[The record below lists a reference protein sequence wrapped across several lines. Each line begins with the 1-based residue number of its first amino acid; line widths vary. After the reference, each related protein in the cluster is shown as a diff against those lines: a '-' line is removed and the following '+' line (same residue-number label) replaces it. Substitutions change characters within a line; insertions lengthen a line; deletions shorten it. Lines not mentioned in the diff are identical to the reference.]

1 MINNSVLQPFPISE
15 KWSWRFF
22 ILVIL
27 IIVWLAWPASFYFLN
42 DDHIHI
48 PKAYD
53 GTIGH
58 HNGLRHIND
67 LSLFLDSLLWKENA
81 SGYHLTNLLLYV
93 ANMVMA
99 IPVLI
104 KLASGLKVAIP
115 KQVFIIS
122 SALFGLYAFHSEA
135 LFWILCRTASLSMFF
150 NLLSFLCVLK
160 QRQNRLLQSGAFV
173 FFLLGLFTYET
184 LWLYP
189 VWLAIWWWLI
199 PDKKWLVP
207 LQKQSIVGIWIL
219 FVIYFPFRLWST
231 GEALGSY
238 EAAHVQAFHWQILIE
253 NSYKL
258 FFRSFLPPT
267 SSDFTFKLASL
278 GIVAILGLVTFLL
291 FKQEKLNRFYLFVA
305 LGWLSSYVLFISLGV
320 SVKGFESERYLYY
333 PSLWLCLLT
342 VMVLFHLV
350 RQRSLFLV
358 MLAAVGLYHFLFM
371 YNASSGFKQVSSY
384 SKSSMSTF
392 QSIPHNKRIVV
403 QNLPVYSYGLPLY
416 NYGFKDGIQWL
427 CNGRDSSSV
436 EVLSTRHFE
445 KEKVVINVQKGE
457 TADTVIFSGQ

>member
-1 MINNSVLQPFPISE
+1 MMTNSVLQQFPISE
-15 KWSWRFF
+15 KWSWRLF
-22 ILVIL
+22 ILVVL
-27 IIVWLAWPASFYFLN
+27 IIAGLAWPGSFYFLN

-58 HNGLRHIND
+58 HNGLRHISD

-81 SGYHLTNLLLYV
+81 FGYHLTNLLLYI
-93 ANMVMA
+93 ANMIMA
-99 IPVLI
+99 VPVFQ
-104 KLASGLKVAIP
+104 KLAAGLKVRIP
-115 KQVFIIS
+115 KQVFIIG

-160 QRQNRLLQSGAFV
+160 QPQNRLLQSGAIL

-189 VWLAIWWWLI
+189 VWLALWWWQL
-199 PDKKWLVP
+199 PDKKVLQP
-207 LQKQSIVGIWIL
+207 LQRQTIIGIWAL
-219 FVIYFPFRLWST
+219 FIIYFPFRLWST

-238 EAAHVQAFHWQILIE
+238 EAAHVQAFHWGVLIE

-267 SSDFTFKLASL
+267 SSDFIFKLASV
-278 GIVAILGLVTFLL
+278 GILVILGLLTLMLIKRKV
-291 FKQEKLNRFYLFVA
+291 LNRFYLFIVSA
-305 LGWLSSYVLFISLGV
+305 WLSSYVLFISLGV

-333 PSLWLCLLT
+333 PSLWLCLFIVLA
-342 VMVLFHLV
+342 LFHLV
-350 RQRSLFLV
+350 KSRALFFVL
-358 MLAAVGLYHFLFM
+358 LAAVSLYHLFFM
-371 YNASSGFKQVSSY
+371 YKASAGFKKVSSY
-384 SKSSMSTF
+384 SKAGMSTF
-392 QSIPHNKRIVV
+392 QKVPLSKKIVIE
-403 QNLPVYSYGLPLY
+403 NLPVYSHGLPLY
-416 NYGFKDGIQWL
+416 NYGFKNGIQWL
-427 CNGRDSSSV
+427 CYGRDSNSV

-445 KEKVVINVQKGE
+445 KEQIVPSVKEGAL
-457 TADTVIFSGQ
+457 ADTVIFSGK